1 MGIDEGRTDRQR
13 AELKGLMRPR
23 PLIVL
28 LKVAVT
34 AQFWILWSRFGVRDG
49 MPLSWWLTAL
59 ARTEAARLAYSL

>member
-1 MGIDEGRTDRQR
+1 M
-13 AELKGLMRPR
+13 GLMRPR